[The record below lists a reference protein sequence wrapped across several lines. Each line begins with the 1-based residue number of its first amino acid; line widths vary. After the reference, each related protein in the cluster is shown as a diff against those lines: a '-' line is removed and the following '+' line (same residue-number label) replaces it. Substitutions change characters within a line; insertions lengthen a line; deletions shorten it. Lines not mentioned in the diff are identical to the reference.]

1 VPSIMKALLS
11 KTAKKKLNFGTIM
24 SNKNNPV
31 RMCIVCKARIPQ
43 SELLRLQVDQ
53 GGLRAFTKVG
63 RSFYVC
69 DDCID
74 TNNKQLKKALLQKC
88 KKLDQN
94 ILDYGKMLK
103 EIETNG

>member
-1 VPSIMKALLS
+1 MS
-11 KTAKKKLNFGTIM
+11 KINT
-24 SNKNNPV
+24 PV
-31 RMCIVCKARIPQ
+31 RMCIVCKARDPQ
-43 SELLRLQVDQ
+43 SELLRLQTNE
-53 GGLRAFTKVG
+53 GMLRVFKQVG

-69 DDCID
+69 NDCIES
-74 TNNKQLKKALLQKC
+74 NNKQLKKALLQKC